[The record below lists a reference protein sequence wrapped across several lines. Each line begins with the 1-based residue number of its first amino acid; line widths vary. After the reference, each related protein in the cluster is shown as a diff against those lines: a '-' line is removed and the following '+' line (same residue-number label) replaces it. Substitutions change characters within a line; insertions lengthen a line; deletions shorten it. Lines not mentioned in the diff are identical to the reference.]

1 MTRKTRILVVD
12 DERQIQRFLSPSLKM
27 EGYEVVL
34 ASNAAEAME
43 MMGREHPDLVVLD
56 LGLPD
61 RDGKSV
67 ICDLRKRYPIPI
79 LVLSA
84 RDEESEKI
92 AALDMGANDY
102 ILKPFSVG
110 ELLARV
116 RAALRQQSGQEV
128 ERRFF
133 QFDDLVIDVEHY
145 LVKCDG
151 REINLTPK
159 EFELLHVLARHAGRV
174 LTHGFILNAIWG
186 PAHTND
192 TQYLRVFIGQLRQ
205 KIEKNPS
212 EPSLILTQPGVG
224 YRLAEAHGTDEVN

>member
-12 DERQIQRFLSPSLKM
+12 DERQIQRFLSPSLKRD
-27 EGYEVVL
+27 GYDVVL
-34 ASNAAEAME
+34 ASNAAEAMD
-43 MMGREHPDLVVLD
+43 MVVREHPDLVVLD

-61 RDGKSV
+61 RDGKMV
-67 ICDLRKRYPIPI
+67 ISDIRSRYPVPI

-84 RDEESEKI
+84 RDDESEKI
-92 AALDMGANDY
+92 AALDMGANDF
-102 ILKPFSVG
+102 IVKPFGVG

-116 RAALRQQSGQEV
+116 RAALRLQHGQDP
-128 ERRFF
+128 ERRLF

-145 LVKCDG
+145 QVKRDG

-174 LTHGFILNAIWG
+174 LTHGFILNSIWG
-186 PAHTND
+186 PAHMND

-205 KIEKNPS
+205 KIERNPS
-212 EPSLILTQPGVG
+212 EPTLILTQPGVG
-224 YRLAEAHGTDEVN
+224 YRLAEPNVAG

>member
-1 MTRKTRILVVD
+1 MSRKTRILVVD

-27 EGYEVVL
+27 EGYDVSL
-34 ASNAAEAME
+34 AGNAAEAME
-43 MMGREHPDLVVLD
+43 MLVREHPDLVVLD

-61 RDGKSV
+61 RDGKLV
-67 ICDLRKRYPIPI
+67 ICDIRNRYPIPI

-92 AALDMGANDY
+92 AALDMGANDF
-102 ILKPFSVG
+102 IVKPFSVG

-116 RAALRQQSGQEV
+116 RAALRLQSGQEV
-128 ERRFF
+128 DRRFF

-145 LVKCDG
+145 QVKRDD
-151 REINLTPK
+151 RLINLTPK

-174 LTHGFILNAIWG
+174 LTHGFLLNAIWG

-205 KIEKNPS
+205 KIEQNPS
-212 EPSLILTQPGVG
+212 EPVLILTQPGVG
-224 YRLAEAHGTDEVN
+224 YRLVEPRTIDELP

>member
-27 EGYEVVL
+27 EGYDVVL
-34 ASNAAEAME
+34 ASNAAEAMD
-43 MMGREHPDLVVLD
+43 MMVREHPDLVVLD

-61 RDGKSV
+61 RDGKLV
-67 ICDLRKRYPIPI
+67 ICDIRSRSSVPI

-92 AALDMGANDY
+92 AALDMGANDF
-102 ILKPFSVG
+102 IVKPFSVG

-116 RAALRQQSGQEV
+116 RAALRLQSGQNV
-128 ERRFF
+128 ECRFF
-133 QFDDLVIDVEHY
+133 QFDDLIIDVEHY
-145 LVKCDG
+145 KVKRDD

-186 PAHTND
+186 PAHMND

-205 KIEKNPS
+205 KIERNPS
-212 EPSLILTQPGVG
+212 EPVLILTQPGVG
-224 YRLAEAHGTDEVN
+224 YRLAEPQSMG

>member
-1 MTRKTRILVVD
+1 MIRKTRILVVD

-27 EGYEVVL
+27 EGYDVVL
-34 ASNAAEAME
+34 AGNAAEAME
-43 MMGREHPDLVVLD
+43 MMVRENPDLVVLD

-67 ICDLRKRYPIPI
+67 ISDIRSRSPVPI
-79 LVLSA
+79 LILSA

-92 AALDMGANDY
+92 AALDMGANDF
-102 ILKPFSVG
+102 IVKPFSVG

-116 RAALRQQSGQEV
+116 RAALRLQSGQDQ

-133 QFDDLVIDVEHY
+133 QFDDLTIDVEHY
-145 LVKCDG
+145 LVKRDG
-151 REINLTPK
+151 RDINLTPK

-174 LTHGFILNAIWG
+174 LTHGFLLNAIWG

-205 KIEKNPS
+205 KVEHNPS
-212 EPSLILTQPGVG
+212 EPTLILTQPGVG
-224 YRLAEAHGTDEVN
+224 YRLAEPHPNE

>member
-12 DERQIQRFLSPSLKM
+12 DERQIHRILSPSLKK
-27 EGYEVVL
+27 EGYDVVL
-34 ASNAAEAME
+34 ASNAAEAMD
-43 MMGREHPDLVVLD
+43 MMGREHPDMVVLD

-61 RDGKSV
+61 RDGKLV
-67 ICDLRKRYPIPI
+67 ISDIRSRYPVPI

-92 AALDMGANDY
+92 AALDMGANDF
-102 ILKPFSVG
+102 IVKPFGVG

-116 RAALRQQSGQEV
+116 RAALRQQHGQDP
-128 ERRFF
+128 ERRLF

-145 LVKCDG
+145 QVKRDG

-174 LTHGFILNAIWG
+174 LTHGFILNSIWG
-186 PAHTND
+186 PAHMND

-205 KIEKNPS
+205 KIEHNPS
-212 EPSLILTQPGVG
+212 EPTLILTQPGVG
-224 YRLAEAHGTDEVN
+224 YRLAEPNPVA